1 MSERP
6 RCVILAGPNGAG
18 KSTHATRVVE
28 GIYGIATYI
37 NPDTIAA
44 GFGVASVD
52 SVAFDAG
59 RIALSAVDDC
69 IRRGVDFAFET
80 TLSGR
85 RWPRLLN
92 RLSAAGYDAF
102 LHYLWIPDASQCVV
116 RVAHRVSVGGH
127 GVREEDIRRRHAS
140 SIENCITI
148 FLPRVKGW
156 RVYNASNRGGL
167 ISIASGTAE
176 GRTVVADLDAWR
188 LFTGA
193 TRRDSVREV
202 AAHGYLNTPTRET
215 GMDGHEPI
223 SSAPKRV
230 PGRRVLMPSSDEVE
244 AASRIA
250 VRRAL
255 AIHRALGVGAAFWED
270 GKVLLVPPEALPR
283 DVNDVEWTERQVA
296 RSERHRSNENTNA
309 IPPSVR
315 S

>member
-1 MSERP
+1 MSQRP

-18 KSTHATRVVE
+18 KSTHAARVVE

-69 IRRGVDFAFET
+69 IRRGVDCAFET

-85 RWPRLLN
+85 RWPRLLD
-92 RLSAAGYDAF
+92 RLGAAGYDAI
-102 LHYLWIPDASQCVV
+102 LHYLWIPDASQCVA

-140 SIENCITI
+140 SIENCITM
-148 FLPRVKGW
+148 FMPRVHEWFVHDASKGSL
-156 RVYNASNRGGL
+156 NT
-167 ISIASGTAE
+167 IASGTLS
-176 GRTVVADLDAWR
+176 GLLRVLD
-188 LFTGA
+188 TGA
-193 TRRDSVREV
+193 WKAFTAQGRRDIVREV
-202 AAHGYLNTPTRET
+202 AVHGYQLTPTRERR
-215 GMDGHEPI
+215 MDNDQLTT
-223 SSAPKRV
+223 KR
-230 PGRRVLMPSSDEVE
+230 SDDEAALDSLDRTSEQVM

-270 GKVLLVPPEALPR
+270 GKVLLVPPEELPR
-283 DVNDVEWTERQVA
+283 DVNDVQWTERQIA
-296 RSERHRSNENTNA
+296 RW
-309 IPPSVR
+309 
-315 S
+315 

>member
-1 MSERP
+1 MSQRP

-18 KSTHATRVVE
+18 KSTHAARVVE

-44 GFGVASVD
+44 GFGAALVD

-69 IRRGVDFAFET
+69 IRRGVDCAFET

-85 RWPRLLN
+85 RWPRLLD
-92 RLSAAGYDAF
+92 RLGAAGYDAI
-102 LHYLWIPDASQCVV
+102 LHYLWIPDASQCVA

-140 SIENCITI
+140 SIENCITM
-148 FLPRVKGW
+148 FMPRVHEWFVHDASKGSL
-156 RVYNASNRGGL
+156 NT
-167 ISIASGTAE
+167 IASGTLS
-176 GRTVVADLDAWR
+176 GLLRVLD
-188 LFTGA
+188 TGA
-193 TRRDSVREV
+193 WKAFTAQGRRDIVREV
-202 AAHGYLNTPTRET
+202 AVHGYQLTPTRERR
-215 GMDGHEPI
+215 MDNDQLTT
-223 SSAPKRV
+223 KR
-230 PGRRVLMPSSDEVE
+230 SDDEAALDSLDRTSEQVM

-270 GKVLLVPPEALPR
+270 GKVLLVPPEELPR
-283 DVNDVEWTERQVA
+283 DVNDVQWTERQIA
-296 RSERHRSNENTNA
+296 RW
-309 IPPSVR
+309 
-315 S
+315 

>member
-44 GFGVASVD
+44 GFGAASVD

-85 RWPRLLN
+85 RWPRLLD
-92 RLSAAGYDAF
+92 RLGAADYDAF
-102 LHYLWIPDASQCVV
+102 LHYLWIPDASQCVA

-127 GVREEDIRRRHAS
+127 GVREEDIRRRHVS
-140 SIENCITI
+140 SVENCITV
-148 FLPRVKGW
+148 FMPRVQGW

-167 ISIASGTAE
+167 ISIASGAAE
-176 GRTVVADLDAWR
+176 GKTVVADPDAWR
-188 LFTGA
+188 LFTTA
-193 TRRDSVREV
+193 TRRDIVREV
-202 AAHGYLNTPTRET
+202 AAHGYLNGYLNTPTRET
-215 GMDGHEPI
+215 GMDGYEPI
-223 SSAPKRV
+223 SIAPEPV
-230 PGRRVLMPSSDEVE
+230 PGRRVLMPSPEEVE

-283 DVNDVEWTERQVA
+283 DVNDVEWTERQIA
-296 RSERHRSNENTNA
+296 RRTATGLAEG
-309 IPPSVR
+309 
-315 S
+315 